1 MIPAVVMAPIGAIV
15 GAHTPDFIL
24 LVIFTL
30 FLSYTLYNLI
40 TSQKRQKRSKEMTSI
55 NAILVGIGIGGIAGF
70 LGGLLGVGGGLII
83 LPVLTFME
91 GDFKKIAGTTAYIA
105 LFSSM
110 SGFISYLLILHGI
123 NYILWIAVLL
133 GGAIGGITGSA
144 LMHRFNSKNVRIL
157 IIIIV
162 VFILAKTAY
171 SLIAIYT

>member
-1 MIPAVVMAPIGAIV
+1 
-15 GAHTPDFIL
+15 
-24 LVIFTL
+24 
-30 FLSYTLYNLI
+30 
-40 TSQKRQKRSKEMTSI
+40 
-55 NAILVGIGIGGIAGF
+55 
-70 LGGLLGVGGGLII
+70 
-83 LPVLTFME
+83 ME

-171 SLIAIYT
+171 SLIAIYP